1 MTPIQKFH
9 VRESWIKVLPIQDIV
24 AEIFYGRLFSI
35 HPELAPL
42 FKGDMKEQGDKLMK
56 MLDMAVNSLDDMDVL
71 IEPLK
76 QAGRAHRSYGVKK
89 ENYAMVA
96 DCLFW
101 TFKKGLGKDF
111 DDPAREA
118 WAEVYATVSGVMV
131 EGAGYED
138 TPDDVQVRKLPWLK
152 RILGKVKACWQSG

>member
-1 MTPIQKFH
+1 MTPIQKFR
-9 VRESWIKVLPIQDIV
+9 VRESWTKVLPIQDV
-24 AEIFYGRLFSI
+24 AVEIFYGRLFSI
-35 HPELAPL
+35 YPELAPL
-42 FKGDMKEQGDKLMK
+42 FKGDMKEQGEKLMK
-56 MLDMAVNSLDDMDVL
+56 MLDKAVNSLDDKDVL

-89 ENYAMVA
+89 EDYAKVA

-101 TFKKGLGKDF
+101 TFKKGLGRDF
-111 DDPAREA
+111 DDPTREA
-118 WAEVYATVSGVMV
+118 WAEVYATVSDVMV

-152 RILGKVKACWQSG
+152 RIMGRATACWQAS